1 MKNEFYTETSH
12 RLLFSCF
19 DSSKQ
24 RKTDIFRIHHHAELE
39 LGYICEGEGL
49 YILEGESYK
58 AKPGALF
65 LVRPREQHCVPT
77 ISTPELISFNIHVT
91 SCYLWDICSEFIE
104 PGRLRAMISGAPVKH
119 MFEGRDDIILK
130 LKSLTRESDANRF
143 IIKRLMLELITSI
156 ADDLAPDSS
165 SPSAEDKTAMLHLED
180 IQNAIAFINDNL
192 TEPLTLDDISR
203 TANLSRSHFTA
214 LFRHMTGV
222 TPYEYLLLQRIE
234 RAVTLLR
241 ESDVTIIGVAQE
253 CGFRNLANFNKA
265 FKKVTG
271 MTPSDYRNLKRK
283 DGRDR

>member
-39 LGYICEGEGL
+39 LGYICEGEGI
-49 YILEGESYK
+49 YILEGESYE

-65 LVRPREQHCVPT
+65 LVRPKEQHCVPT

-91 SCYLWDICSEFIE
+91 SCYLWNVCSEFIE
-104 PGRLRAMISGAPVKH
+104 PWRLRSMIGDTPVKH
-119 MFEGRDDIILK
+119 LIEGRDDIILK
-130 LKSLTRESDANRF
+130 LKSLTRESNVNRF

-156 ADDLAPDSS
+156 ADELAPDSS
-165 SPSAEDKTAMLHLED
+165 ASSAEYMTAMLHLED

-192 TEPLTLDDISR
+192 TEPMTLDDIAR
-203 TANLSRSHFTA
+203 AANLSRSHLSA
-214 LFRHMTGV
+214 MFRQTTGV
-222 TPYEYLLLQRIE
+222 SPYEYLLLQRVE
-234 RAVTLLR
+234 RSVELLR
-241 ESDVTIIGVAQE
+241 ESKKTILETAQE
-253 CGFRNLANFNKA
+253 CGFRNLPNFNKT

-271 MTPSDYRNLKRK
+271 MTPSDYRNLKRT
-283 DGRDR
+283 DVRDR